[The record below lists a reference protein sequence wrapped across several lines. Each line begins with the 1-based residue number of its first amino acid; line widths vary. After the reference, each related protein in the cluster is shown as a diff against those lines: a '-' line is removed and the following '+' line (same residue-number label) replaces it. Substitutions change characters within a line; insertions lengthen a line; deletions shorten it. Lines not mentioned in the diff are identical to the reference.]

1 MISSSLEMSRY
12 PRSGKIA
19 KSFQARKVS
28 VREPLEGEVRHS
40 GITTIGDVP
49 WGTHFCQFY
58 QDKQELIDTLVPYFT
73 SGLENNEFCIWVTSE
88 PLRAAEARAAL
99 AANVENLEIY
109 IANGQLEILDTEWYT
124 SGGKFESDVVLQ
136 SWVDRLEEAKRQ
148 GFDGL
153 RLTGNTFWLEKPQ
166 WHGFMEY
173 EAAVD
178 AIFEPHQ
185 ILANCTYSLSTCS
198 ALQIMDVINNHAF
211 ALVKRAG
218 KWEVIQ
224 SAERKKVEA
233 SLRESEARYRALV
246 TATSDVVY
254 RMGPDWTE
262 MRYLRGK
269 DFMPDTE
276 GPSSAWLQ
284 KYIHPED
291 QPQVMAAINRA
302 VGTKSVFELEHRVLR
317 KDGTVA
323 WTFSRAVPMLNSI
336 GEIVEWFGTAKDIT
350 AAKLIQEELLAR
362 QKLESIGTLAGGIAH
377 DFNNLLGG
385 VLAQAE
391 LALAEHHAGMSVEQ
405 ELNTIREVAIR
416 GSEIVRQLMI
426 YAGKESNVSGLVNV
440 SRVVEEMLGLLRV
453 SVSKH
458 AALDTTLRQDL
469 PAVRGSAAQLRQ
481 IVMNLVINASEAIGD
496 RDGVIRLTTN
506 RVTAKQDAA
515 IIKGLVGGDYLQ
527 IEVSDTGAGMSAETR
542 ARLFDPFFT
551 TKSDGRGLG
560 LAVVDGIVRGL
571 RGTIHVV
578 SEPGKGTTFKVL
590 LPAVETTPGATSEPT
605 VGAVQSEGV
614 SQAFT
619 VLVVEDE
626 DPLREALVRML
637 RHAGFEVLEAANG
650 TIATDLLRLKGGQID
665 LILLDMTIPG
675 ASSHEVA
682 AVAAQVRPDL
692 KVVLTSAY
700 GEEMARTTTSAMQT
714 CSFIRKPFQLG
725 VLVQTLQNVL
735 RPGATCEVMRRDE
748 I

>member
-1 MISSSLEMSRY
+1 MGEGDLRSLNAGT
-12 PRSGKIA
+12 P
-19 KSFQARKVS
+19 V
-28 VREPLEGEVRHS
+28 EVRHT
-40 GITTIGDVP
+40 GINTLGDVP

-58 QDKQELIDTLVPYFT
+58 QDKQELIDILVPYFKA
-73 SGLENNEFCIWVTSE
+73 GLENNEFCMWVTSE
-88 PLRAAEARAAL
+88 PLRSAEAKAAL
-99 AANVENLEIY
+99 AANVENLETY
-109 IANGQLEILDTEWYT
+109 IANGQLEILDNEWYT
-124 SGGKFESDVVLQ
+124 IGEKFESDRVLQ
-136 SWVDRLEEAKRQ
+136 SWIDRLEAATRR
-148 GFDGL
+148 GCDGL

-173 EAAVD
+173 EATVD
-178 AIFEPHQ
+178 AIFEQHR
-185 ILANCTYSLSTCS
+185 ILAICTYSLSRCG
-198 ALQIMDVINNHAF
+198 ALQIMDVISNHAF

-218 KWEVIQ
+218 KWDVIQ

-233 SLRESEARYRALV
+233 SLRESEARFRALV

-254 RMGPDWTE
+254 RMSPDWTE

-269 DFMPDTE
+269 DFIPDTE
-276 GPSSAWLQ
+276 GPSCAWLQ

-291 QPQVMAAINRA
+291 QQQVMAAINRA
-302 VGTKSVFELEHRVLR
+302 VATKSAFDVEHRVVR
-317 KDGTVA
+317 KDGTLG
-323 WTFSRAVPMLNSI
+323 WTSSRAVPMLNSM
-336 GEIVEWFGTAKDIT
+336 GEIVEWFGTAKDVT
-350 AAKLIQEELLAR
+350 AAKLAQEELLTR

-385 VLAQAE
+385 VLAQAD
-391 LALAEHHAGMSVEQ
+391 LALAEQHAGMSAEQ
-405 ELNTIREVAIR
+405 ELKAIREVAIR

-426 YAGKESNVSGLVNV
+426 YAGKESEVPGLVSV

-458 AALDTTLRQDL
+458 AALETDLGQDL
-469 PAVRGSAAQLRQ
+469 PAVRGGAAQLRQ

-496 RDGVIRLTTN
+496 RDGMIRVTTN
-506 RVTAKQDAA
+506 RVTVGQDAA
-515 IIKGLVGGDYLQ
+515 ITKGLVEGNYLQ
-527 IEVSDTGAGMSAETR
+527 IEVSDTGGGMSAETQT
-542 ARLFDPFFT
+542 RLFDPFFT
-551 TKSDGRGLG
+551 TKSGGRGLG

-571 RGTIHVV
+571 RGTIHVM
-578 SEPGKGTTFKVL
+578 SEPGKGTTFQVL
-590 LPAVETTPGATSEPT
+590 LPAVETMAGAASEPIS
-605 VGAVQSEGV
+605 GAVAPEGA
-614 SQAFT
+614 SQEFT

-626 DPLREALVRML
+626 DALRQAVVKML
-637 RHAGFEVLEAANG
+637 RRAGFEVLEAANG
-650 TIATDLLRLKGGQID
+650 TIATDLLRVNGGQID

-700 GEEMARTTTSAMQT
+700 GEEIARTTSAMQT

-735 RPGATCEVMRRDE
+735 RAGAMSQAVRRDGH
-748 I
+748 

>member
-1 MISSSLEMSRY
+1 MGEGDLQALNAGVPVE
-12 PRSGKIA
+12 SG
-19 KSFQARKVS
+19 
-28 VREPLEGEVRHS
+28 ETRHT

-58 QDKQELIDTLVPYFT
+58 QDKQDLIDTLVPYFKA
-73 SGLENNEFCIWVTSE
+73 GLKNNEFCMWVASE
-88 PLRAAEARAAL
+88 PLRSAEAKAAL
-99 AANVENLEIY
+99 GANVENLETY

-124 SGGKFESDVVLQ
+124 VGEKFESDRVLQ
-136 SWVDRLEEAKRQ
+136 SWVDRLEAATRR

-153 RLTGNTFWLEKPQ
+153 RLTGNTFWLEKPE

-173 EAAVD
+173 EATVD
-178 AIFEPHQ
+178 TIFEQ
-185 ILANCTYSLSTCS
+185 SRILAICTYSLSRCG
-198 ALQIMDVINNHAF
+198 ALQIMDVISNHAF

-233 SLRESEARYRALV
+233 SLRESEARFRALV
-246 TATSDVVY
+246 TATSDVVF
-254 RMGPDWTE
+254 RMSPDWTE

-269 DFMPDTE
+269 DFIPDTE
-276 GPSSAWLQ
+276 GPSCAWLQ

-291 QPQVMAAINRA
+291 QPQVMTAINRA
-302 VGTKSVFELEHRVLR
+302 VAAKSVIELEHRVLR
-317 KDGTVA
+317 KDGTLE
-323 WTFSRAVPMLNSI
+323 WTFSRAVPMLNSM
-336 GEIVEWFGTAKDIT
+336 GEIMEWFGTARDVT
-350 AAKLIQEELLAR
+350 AAKLAQEELLAR

-385 VLAQAE
+385 VLAQTE
-391 LALAEHHAGMSVEQ
+391 LALAEHRAGMSAEQ
-405 ELNTIREVAIR
+405 ELKAIREVAIR

-426 YAGKESNVSGLVNV
+426 YAGKDSEVPGLVNV

-458 AALDTTLRQDL
+458 AALETDLGQDL
-469 PAVRGSAAQLRQ
+469 PAVRGGAAQLQQ

-496 RDGVIRLTTN
+496 RDGMIRVATN
-506 RVTAKQDAA
+506 RVTIRQDAA
-515 IIKGLVGGDYLQ
+515 ITRGLVEGDYLQ
-527 IEVSDTGAGMSAETR
+527 IEVSDTGGGMSAETR
-542 ARLFDPFFT
+542 NRLFDPFFT
-551 TKSDGRGLG
+551 TKSGGRGLG

-578 SEPGKGTTFKVL
+578 SEPGNGTTFQVL
-590 LPAVETTPGATSEPT
+590 LPAVETTAGVTREPIS
-605 VGAVQSEGV
+605 GAVESEGA
-614 SQAFT
+614 SQEFT

-626 DPLREALVRML
+626 DPLRQAVVRML
-637 RHAGFEVLEAANG
+637 RRAGFEVLEAANG
-650 TIATDLLRLKGGQID
+650 TVATDILRVNGSKID

-682 AVAAQVRPDL
+682 TVAAQVRPEL

-700 GEEMARTTTSAMQT
+700 GEEITRTTTSAMQT
-714 CSFIRKPFQLG
+714 CSFIRKPYQLG

-735 RPGATCEVMRRDE
+735 RPGATSEVVPRE
-748 I
+748 EL